1 MSNLP
6 KTRNEMFVELCPNQ
20 PAFRLQQIEQ
30 ALFDPQIDSW
40 LKVSTLNQ
48 EQRQQLVE
56 QHPWIS
62 VQAISTQES
71 QTKDS
76 HKALLELVDGLRIE
90 TVLMA
95 NKRGGWTICVS
106 SQVGCA
112 MQCQFCA
119 TGRLGLK
126 RNLNLDEIVDQ
137 YRFWQNYLNQ
147 RSGLSSTINNL
158 VVMGMGEPL
167 LNYENI
173 RDALRVLIRSAE
185 LGATRIVVSTVG
197 NLPGL
202 ERLLDDPDWPAVRL
216 AISLHSADPEL
227 RKKLMP
233 SSVPDFH
240 KLLADWSRR
249 YLQKHGNRRHHLTFE
264 YLMLDGL
271 NDSLDAAKLLAKYV
285 NKIGRVK
292 VNLIS
297 YNITGETMDA
307 SSVERIESF
316 ADELRSHGID
326 VTRRRSLGSDI
337 SAACGQLAGK

>member
-6 KTRNEMFVELCPNQ
+6 KTRNEIFVELCPNQ

-30 ALFDPQIDSW
+30 ALFEPQVQSW
-40 LKVSTLNQ
+40 LELSTLNQ
-48 EQRQQLVE
+48 EQRQRLAE
-56 QHPWIS
+56 EHPWIS

-76 HKALLELVDGLRIE
+76 HKALLELTDGCRIE
-90 TVLMA
+90 SVLIA
-95 NKRGGWTICVS
+95 NNRGGWTICVS

-119 TGRLGLK
+119 TGQLGLK
-126 RNLNLDEIVDQ
+126 RNLNSDEIVDQ
-137 YRFWQNYLNQ
+137 YRFWQNYLTE
-147 RSGLSSTINNL
+147 RSDLSPTINNL

-167 LNYENI
+167 MNYENVSQ
-173 RDALRVLIRSAE
+173 ALQILIRSAN
-185 LGATRIVVSTVG
+185 LGSTRVVVSTVG
-197 NLPGL
+197 NMSGL

-240 KLLADWSRR
+240 RLLSDWSGR
-249 YLQKHGNRRHHLTFE
+249 YLEKHGNRRHHLTFE
-264 YLMLDGL
+264 YLMLDGV
-271 NDSLDAAKLLAKYV
+271 NDSLNAAKQLAKYV
-285 NKIGRVK
+285 NKIGQAK

-297 YNITGETMDA
+297 YNITGDTMNA
-307 SSVERIESF
+307 SSTDQIDAF
-316 ADELRSHGID
+316 AAELRSHGID

-337 SAACGQLAGK
+337 TAACGQLAGK